1 MYGRQGNMEGS
12 QRWEINIPEIQRK
25 GNVVP
30 NKDWSKCTA
39 LQLLYIK

>member
-1 MYGRQGNMEGS
+1 MEGS
-12 QRWEINIPEIQRK
+12 QRWEINIPEIPKK

-30 NKDWSKCTA
+30 DKDWRKCTA